1 MKVAPKDF
9 TSFHKVQP
17 LKKKKL
23 GGSMKMKTSGV
34 GSSGLFKKK
43 SSGGIKPPKVGGIMS
58 KLGDLMAGND

>member
-17 LKKKKL
+17 KKRKL
-23 GGSMKMKTSGV
+23 GGSMKMKSLNAGNN
-34 GSSGLFKKK
+34 GLFKKK